1 MKKKKISKKANLVV
15 CAVAF
20 IIMIVY
26 LVFVDSIDNVVAA
39 LSKINKGAL
48 ILCVVFMIGSCLP
61 AIRFLP
67 SLSDTTSLATIFN
80 KKALCRSCLS
90 DL

>member
-1 MKKKKISKKANLVV
+1 MKKKKISKKANLII

-39 LSKINKGAL
+39 MSKINIIEKYKILQFINLML
-48 ILCVVFMIGSCLP
+48 IIL
-61 AIRFLP
+61 
-67 SLSDTTSLATIFN
+67 
-80 KKALCRSCLS
+80 
-90 DL
+90 

>member
-1 MKKKKISKKANLVV
+1 MKKKKISKKANLII

-48 ILCVVFMIGSCLP
+48 ILCVVFMIG
-61 AIRFLP
+61 
-67 SLSDTTSLATIFN
+67 
-80 KKALCRSCLS
+80 
-90 DL
+90 

>member
-1 MKKKKISKKANLVV
+1 MKKKKISKKANLII

-39 LSKINKGAL
+39 AVKTREYAHLFSAL
-48 ILCVVFMIGSCLP
+48 YS
-61 AIRFLP
+61 
-67 SLSDTTSLATIFN
+67 
-80 KKALCRSCLS
+80 
-90 DL
+90 

>member
-1 MKKKKISKKANLVV
+1 MKKKKISKKANLII

-39 LSKINKGAL
+39 LSKLTNGAL
-48 ILCVVFMIGSCLP
+48 LLCGVGLI
-61 AIRFLP
+61 
-67 SLSDTTSLATIFN
+67 
-80 KKALCRSCLS
+80 
-90 DL
+90 

>member
-1 MKKKKISKKANLVV
+1 MKKKKISKKANLII

-39 LSKINKGAL
+39 LSKICNCLLLVYRVLVHVFQWFTVRNKA
-48 ILCVVFMIGSCLP
+48 
-61 AIRFLP
+61 
-67 SLSDTTSLATIFN
+67 
-80 KKALCRSCLS
+80 CRRL
-90 DL
+90 